1 MLAFYESVEN
11 QIANNKPPYLSG
23 HPDSVSYGM
32 RYDPPTDMDR
42 TGIDQSIVDRATALG
57 LIDKDAHYYPK
68 KRRHPRSP
76 KPRWLVLDLGCIKML
91 FKKDCRKHHTVIP
104 PWRGHGTKNLKFEKK
119 YDSWQLIK
127 QFPGTYGTSAALD
140 WGRDNEKEAR
150 IKTQIA
156 VLNGAVIAAEFVPF
170 VGIVSCVAQRKWR
183 ELPLEIAAEAL
194 PLVGDA
200 LKLAAKG
207 AVAVAAVEGVRRG
220 AKLITKVRGWR
231 KAESVM
237 HFTKMKIGAMIARQK
252 LKRDL
257 RRAPKMG
264 FDCVAGRCDPEI
276 LSPEQLD
283 VLADMARKS
292 NDDLIAAA
300 KKSNPDLDDAGAAQ
314 VADSF
319 RVLFNPEIRDITKI
333 LEACKHPA
341 RAYPEVVPIAD
352 PKEAKRLID
361 AVTGG
366 DVPLGRPFLI
376 DPQHVRFTQDT
387 ASHITSDGKHLIADT
402 VRDLKSGAVQPH
414 RIDPIQL
421 FIDTEGRI
429 WSHSNRRLAAAMLA
443 GVPVNAQIW
452 SAKKVQSQACRHLSS
467 TREGLAITIQH
478 KGSGVEVGDVINPTA
493 K

>member
-1 MLAFYESVEN
+1 MLAFYESVEH

-127 QFPGTYGTSAALD
+127 QFPRHYGTSAALD

-237 HFTKMKIGAMIARQK
+237 HFTKMKIGGMIARQK

-283 VLADMARKS
+283 VLADVARKS
-292 NDDLIAAA
+292 DDDLIAFA

-314 VADSF
+314 AANTF
-319 RVLFNPEIRDITKI
+319 RKLFDPEMRDLTKI
-333 LEACKHPA
+333 LDDCKLPPRSA
-341 RAYPEVVPIAD
+341 PKVVPIAD
-352 PKEAKRLID
+352 EKEAQRVISQIVGD
-361 AVTGG
+361 TVPTGK
-366 DVPLGRPFLI
+366 PFLM
-376 DPQHVRFTQDT
+376 DPKFVRFTQDS
-387 ASHITSDGKHLIADT
+387 ASHKTTDGRLLTDNVKALQDGS
-402 VRDLKSGAVQPH
+402 LKPKNLP
-414 RIDPIQL
+414 PIKI

-429 WSHSNRRLAAAMLA
+429 WSHDNRRLAQALLA

-452 SAKKVQSQACRHLSS
+452 SAKQVSKNACRHLST
-467 TREGLAITIQH
+467 TRDGAAITIQH
-478 KGSGVEVGDVINPTA
+478 ISTKVEAGDVINPHL